1 MKKNVDDTPAA
12 PTRKSI
18 VPLSDTPI
26 PQDWHLWHTYVLLD
40 ITQGEDEKVVEEQA
54 ICLESKVMNPNDEDC
69 CDEEG

>member
-1 MKKNVDDTPAA
+1 M
-12 PTRKSI
+12 
-18 VPLSDTPI
+18 
-26 PQDWHLWHTYVLLD
+26 LLD